1 MKMKFHALAAA
12 ATLVLSGASASAAEQ
27 SFDTIKLP
35 DGFSISVFADTVPGV
50 RTLAVGDKGTVFVG
64 TRGPGKVYGLVD
76 TDGDNVA
83 DKTYVVAEGL
93 KTPNG
98 VLFRDGSLY
107 VGEISRILRYDDI
120 ENKLENPP
128 EPVVVTDALP
138 THGAHG
144 SKYLAF
150 GPDDRLYFGIGA
162 PCDHCDP
169 TADFDDDR
177 LGTITSMKA
186 DGSDIKPYVSGVRN
200 SVGLAWS
207 PIDGTLYFTD
217 NGRDGLGDDSPD
229 CELNR
234 VTQAGQHFGNPYF
247 HAGTVPDP
255 ENSEGKNVDDYVKP
269 VQNLGPHVTPLGLTF
284 YTGDQ
289 FPAEYKNSLFVT
301 LKGSSARTV
310 KIGYCIKQVVLD
322 DAGNVAAYKDFVTGW
337 TYRGESLGR
346 PVDVK
351 VANDGSLLMSDEQNG
366 SVYRIAYTK

>member
-1 MKMKFHALAAA
+1 MKKTLSALTLTAA
-12 ATLVLSGASASAAEQ
+12 LSLTSVTVSAAELPT
-27 SFDTIKLP
+27 DKIKLP
-35 DGFSISVFADTVPGV
+35 EGFSISVFSDQVPGV
-50 RTLAVGDKGTVFVG
+50 RTIAVGDQGTVFVG
-64 TRGPGKVYGLVD
+64 TRGPAKVYALVD
-76 TDGDNVA
+76 SDGDNVA
-83 DKTYVVAEGL
+83 DQTYVVAEGL
-93 KTPNG
+93 NTPNG
-98 VLFRDGSLY
+98 VAFRDGSLY

-120 ENKLENPP
+120 ENKLDAPP

-138 THGAHG
+138 TEGAHG

-150 GPDDRLYFGIGA
+150 GPDDRMYFGIGA

-169 TADFDDDR
+169 TVDFEDDR
-177 LGTITSMKA
+177 LGTITSMKL

-207 PIDGTLYFTD
+207 PDNGTLYFTD

-234 VTQAGQHFGNPYF
+234 VTEAGQHFGNPYF
-247 HAGTVPDP
+247 HAGDVPDP
-255 ENSEGKNVDDYVKP
+255 EHSAGKSADDYVKP
-269 VQNLGPHVTPLGLTF
+269 VQNLGPHVTPMGLAF

-289 FPAEYKNSLFVT
+289 FPKQYKNNLFVA

-322 DAGNVAAYKDFVTGW
+322 KEGNVKAYEDFATGW

-351 VANDGSLLMSDEQNG
+351 VANDGSLLVSDEQG
-366 SVYRIAYTK
+366 GAVYRIAYTK

>member
-1 MKMKFHALAAA
+1 MKTKFHALATAA
-12 ATLVLSGASASAAEQ
+12 ALVLSGASASAAEQ

-76 TDGDNVA
+76 TDGDHVA
-83 DKTYVVAEGL
+83 DKTYVIAEGL

-169 TADFDDDR
+169 TTDFEDDR

-207 PIDGTLYFTD
+207 PVDGTLYFTD

-234 VTQAGQHFGNPYF
+234 VTEAGQHFGNPYF

-255 ENSEGKNVDDYVKP
+255 EHAEGKNVDDYVKP

-284 YTGDQ
+284 YTGNQ

-322 DAGNVAAYKDFVTGW
+322 AAGNVAEYKDFASGW

>member
-1 MKMKFHALAAA
+1 MKTKFQALATAA
-12 ATLVLSGASASAAEQ
+12 ALVLSGASASAAEQ

-76 TDGDNVA
+76 TDGDHVA
-83 DKTYVVAEGL
+83 DKTYVIAEGL

-169 TADFDDDR
+169 TTDFEDDR

-207 PIDGTLYFTD
+207 PVDGTLYFTD

-234 VTQAGQHFGNPYF
+234 VTEAGQHFGNPYF

-255 ENSEGKNVDDYVKP
+255 EHAEGKNVDDYVKP

-284 YTGDQ
+284 YTGNQ

-310 KIGYCIKQVVLD
+310 KIGYSIKQVVLD
-322 DAGNVAAYKDFVTGW
+322 AAGNVAEYKDFASGW

>member
-1 MKMKFHALAAA
+1 MKKILSALTVTAA
-12 ATLVLSGASASAAEQ
+12 LSLTSVTVSAAELPT
-27 SFDTIKLP
+27 DKIKLP
-35 DGFSISVFADTVPGV
+35 EGFSISVFSDQVPGV

-93 KTPNG
+93 NVPNG
-98 VLFRDGSLY
+98 VAFRDGSLY

-120 ENKLENPP
+120 ESKLDAPP

-138 THGAHG
+138 TEGAHG
-144 SKYLAF
+144 SKYLSF
-150 GPDDRLYFGIGA
+150 GPDDRMYFGIGA

-169 TADFDDDR
+169 TVDFQDDR
-177 LGTITSMKA
+177 LGTITSMNL

-207 PIDGTLYFTD
+207 PENGTLYFTD

-234 VTQAGQHFGNPYF
+234 VTEAGQHFGNPYF
-247 HAGTVPDP
+247 HAGDVADP

-269 VQNLGPHVTPLGLTF
+269 VQNLGPHVTPMGLAF

-289 FPAEYKNSLFVT
+289 FPKKYKNNLFVA

-322 DAGNVAAYKDFVTGW
+322 KEGNVKAYNDFATGW

-351 VANDGSLLMSDEQNG
+351 VANDGSLLVSDEQG
-366 SVYRIAYTK
+366 GAVYRIAYTK

>member
-1 MKMKFHALAAA
+1 MKTKFHALATAA
-12 ATLVLSGASASAAEQ
+12 ALVLSGASASAAEQ

-76 TDGDNVA
+76 TDGDHVA
-83 DKTYVVAEGL
+83 DKTYVIAEGL
-93 KTPNG
+93 KVPNG

-138 THGAHG
+138 TESAHG

-169 TADFDDDR
+169 TTDFEDDR

-207 PIDGTLYFTD
+207 PVDGTLYFTD

-234 VTQAGQHFGNPYF
+234 VTEAGQHFGNPYF

-255 ENSEGKNVDDYVKP
+255 EHANGKNVDDYVKP
-269 VQNLGPHVTPLGLTF
+269 VQNLGPHVTPMGLTF
-284 YTGDQ
+284 YTGNQ

-322 DAGNVAAYKDFVTGW
+322 AAGNVAAYKDFASGW